1 MYLSLVILCDVT
13 KCLSSLAQSDAMDE
27 LLITVIIY
35 AGILMYKTYAEMI
48 MTYGN
53 RCK

>member
-1 MYLSLVILCDVT
+1 MV
-13 KCLSSLAQSDAMDE
+13 E

-35 AGILMYKTYAEMI
+35 IGILMYKTYAEII
-48 MTYGN
+48 MTYGS